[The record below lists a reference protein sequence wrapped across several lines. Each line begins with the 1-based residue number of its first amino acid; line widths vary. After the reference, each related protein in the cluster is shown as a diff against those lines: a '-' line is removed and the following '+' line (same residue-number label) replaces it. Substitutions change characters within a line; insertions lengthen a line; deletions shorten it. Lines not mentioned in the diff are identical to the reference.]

1 MVEKYHFRSF
11 LGAFLPGL
19 ALNFKESKL
28 FAMTTTFSFTPDQ
41 VAAYHRDGYL
51 LVKHF
56 CKPEEARVLYDTAI
70 EDDAMQKNAL
80 DLNDQTGKKTRL
92 SLWFTPGDDRFG
104 YLTRSEKMVKG
115 VSQLLDSDAP
125 VCHFHSKL
133 MQKEPRVGGAWEW
146 HQDYGYWYKNQFM
159 FPDQLISVLVALTP
173 ANKANGCLQVIRGS
187 HKLGRVNHGFAGEQV
202 GADMVMVNNA
212 LKTME
217 LVYCELEPGDA
228 LFFHPNLL
236 HRSEANLSDHPRWSI
251 ISCYSSQSNLAYN
264 ETSTAW
270 NTPVSIVPDEAIMG
284 WKAKSLSEADFL
296 KKENDPALK
305 ETGWEKSVQVK

>member
-1 MVEKYHFRSF
+1 MPSQ
-11 LGAFLPGL
+11 
-19 ALNFKESKL
+19 KL
-28 FAMTTTFSFTPDQ
+28 STEQ
-41 VAAYHRDGYL
+41 INAYSRDGYI
-51 LVKHF
+51 VIKGF
-56 CKPEEARVLYDTAI
+56 CNKEETDHLYSVAL
-70 EDDAMQKNAL
+70 EDDAMKKNAL

-92 SLWFTPGDDRFG
+92 SLWFTPGNDVFG
-104 YLTRSEKMVKG
+104 YLIRSEKMVYS
-115 VSQLLDSDAP
+115 VAQLLDSDAA

-159 FPDQLISVLVALTP
+159 FPDQLISVMIALTA
-173 ANKANGCLQVIRGS
+173 ANKENGCLQVIRGS
-187 HKLGRVNHGFAGEQV
+187 HKLGRVNHGFSGEQV

-217 LVYCELEPGDA
+217 LIYCELDPGDA

-236 HRSEANLSDHPRWSI
+236 HRSEANLSPNPRWSI

-264 ETSTAW
+264 ETSTSW
-270 NTPVSIVPDEAIMG
+270 KTPVAIVPDEAILQ
-284 WKAKSLSEADFL
+284 WEAESLSNADFL

-305 ETGWEKSVQVK
+305 ETGWEKEVKV